1 MNIKELAQ
9 RIDAQL
15 YLGTGSGETELARL
29 YAADTMS
36 DLIAHAAPDTLL
48 VTSLCNNQLIRVA
61 ELMDVP
67 GICLVSGKSTENGGG
82 CIGPTGSCQP
92 GLELLSLASTA
103 GTAILVS
110 KVGLDET
117 CALLEA
123 SLGGLKVTRA

>member
-1 MNIKELAQ
+1 MNVKELAQ
-9 RIDAQL
+9 RIDARL
-15 YLGTGSGETELARL
+15 YLGTGSGDSQLAHV

-36 DLIAHAAPDTLL
+36 DLIAHAAADTLL

-67 GICLVSGKSTENGGG
+67 GICLVSE
-82 CIGPTGSCQP
+82 SCQP
-92 GLELLSLASTA
+92 SAELLSRASTT

-110 KVGLDET
+110 KLGLEET
-117 CALLEA
+117 CARLDA

>member
-1 MNIKELAQ
+1 MNVKELAQ

-15 YLGTGSGETELARL
+15 YLGTGSGEIELVRL
-29 YAADTMS
+29 YAAETMS
-36 DLIAHAAPDTLL
+36 DLIAHAASDTLL

-67 GICLVSGKSTENGGG
+67 GICLVSRGNKRVESDAG
-82 CIGPTGSCQP
+82 CCQP
-92 GLELLSLASTA
+92 GPELLSRASAA

-123 SLGGLKVTRA
+123 SMGGLKVTRA

>member
-1 MNIKELAQ
+1 MNVKELAQ
-9 RIDAQL
+9 RIDARL
-15 YLGTGSGETELARL
+15 YLGVGSGDAELLRI

-36 DLIAHAAPDTLL
+36 DLIAHAAPGTLL

-67 GICLVSGKSTENGGG
+67 GICLVSGCRKSPSRDAAGGCCEPSTE
-82 CIGPTGSCQP
+82 
-92 GLELLSLASTA
+92 LLARAQAA

-117 CALLEA
+117 CELLG
-123 SLGGLKVTRA
+123 SFLGGPKVTRA